1 METST
6 NSNIE
11 IVMRQTDYTA
21 EEAKA
26 QLELHNNDIT
36 KIIRLYLSNGVIN
49 VPTVKPLSVNQQIYK
64 EIRDFMDET
73 EPKN

>member
-1 METST
+1 METLT
-6 NSNIE
+6 NSNID

-49 VPTVKPLSVNQQIYK
+49 VPTIKPLSINQQIYK
-64 EIRDFMDET
+64 EIRVFMDES